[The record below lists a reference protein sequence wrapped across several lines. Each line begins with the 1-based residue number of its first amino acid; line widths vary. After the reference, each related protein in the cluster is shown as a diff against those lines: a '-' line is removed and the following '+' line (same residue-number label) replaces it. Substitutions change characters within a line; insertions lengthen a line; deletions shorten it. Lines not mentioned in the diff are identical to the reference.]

1 VRELQAAERVKLQPQ
16 IDVARGIHREGLK
29 QHAIARG
36 VSAKEAD
43 EMVTWAEKR
52 ILLPSFLLWFQ
63 AWGYVSVA
71 DVLADPEKFNGKRLA
86 DPEEGPGYVSQT
98 PAIVRV
104 DGGDIRIDSFAHGAG
119 PTDRQ
124 FYLRSR
130 DQLIELAQGDRWF
143 NPAPEDMEAMML
155 TAGQTV
161 AAPIEAVI
169 DLGAVAEHVTV
180 EQPQPKFDFAKQ
192 MQEALKRP
200 QSGKGRV
207 NIRTLAELQHQKFP
221 DLKELVP
228 GLIVEGCLLL
238 AARPKI
244 GKSWL
249 TLDIGLAVAMGDKCF
264 NDQKQCVQGDVLY
277 LALEDGDRRIQRR
290 GSKLL
295 PTFTG
300 TWPSNFY
307 YATEWPRG
315 NDGLAEIEK
324 WVSEHQAAR
333 LVVID
338 ILAKFRVPTS
348 SKRAAYD
355 QDYEALSG
363 LQHLAQKYQITIIVV
378 HHTRKAEGA
387 DPFEE
392 ISGTLGITG
401 AVDAAMVIK
410 PTAQGKLLVTRGRD
424 LVREWE
430 LAVRFVNETCKWEI
444 LGDPEAVHMSEG
456 RTKILEALKQM
467 GEPMSPKE
475 LRLATGL
482 DEKAAEH
489 LLHRMAVTGLIEKIG
504 RGKYRL
510 SNSSNAPSEPF

>member
-1 VRELQAAERVKLQPQ
+1 
-16 IDVARGIHREGLK
+16 
-29 QHAIARG
+29 
-36 VSAKEAD
+36 
-43 EMVTWAEKR
+43 
-52 ILLPSFLLWFQ
+52 
-63 AWGYVSVA
+63 
-71 DVLADPEKFNGKRLA
+71 
-86 DPEEGPGYVSQT
+86 
-98 PAIVRV
+98 
-104 DGGDIRIDSFAHGAG
+104 
-119 PTDRQ
+119 
-124 FYLRSR
+124 
-130 DQLIELAQGDRWF
+130 LAQGNRWL
-143 NPAPEDMEAMML
+143 NGISPEDMEAMIL
-155 TAGQTV
+155 TAGQS
-161 AAPIEAVI
+161 AAPVEAVT
-169 DLGAVAEHVTV
+169 DPGATDKPVTV
-180 EQPQPKFDFAKQ
+180 ENPQPKLDFNRQ
-192 MQEALKRP
+192 IQEVLKRS

-207 NIRTLAELQHQKFP
+207 NIKTLADLQHQKFP

-363 LQHLAQKYQITIIVV
+363 LQHLAQKYQIAIIVV

-410 PTAQGKLLVTRGRD
+410 PTAQGKLLVTRGRPCGHPC
-424 LVREWE
+424 
-430 LAVRFVNETCKWEI
+430 A
-444 LGDPEAVHMSEG
+444 
-456 RTKILEALKQM
+456 
-467 GEPMSPKE
+467 
-475 LRLATGL
+475 RL
-482 DEKAAEH
+482 
-489 LLHRMAVTGLIEKIG
+489 
-504 RGKYRL
+504 
-510 SNSSNAPSEPF
+510 F